1 MVQKFSLSIHIQFY
15 NYQKRLLYRN
25 ESLTW
30 KRRQQKFLVFTL
42 ASPET
47 VLLLELRSFTQEI
60 VIGQDIY
67 PMF

>member
-1 MVQKFSLSIHIQFY
+1 MVPKFSLSIHIQFH

-30 KRRQQKFLVFTL
+30 KRRQQKFLVLAL

-47 VLLLELRSFTQEI
+47 VLFLELRSFTQEI
-60 VIGQDIY
+60 VISQDIY